1 MTRLSVSL
9 LTAVVL
15 GLSAPALAQQQ
26 PAPPVG
32 PDFSKVVVKTFD
44 LGHKTYMLEG
54 FGGNLTVAIGEDG
67 VIVVDSQFA
76 PMHDK
81 LKAAITALT
90 PLQIRYLINTHL
102 HGDHTGGN
110 AQFAADGAV
119 IVAHEKL
126 RKRMAAAWTHNLSGI
141 TTPPAAETALP
152 KQTYADSATV
162 EVKGRSARL
171 THAANAHTDGDTYV
185 YFADANVLATGD
197 VFGNRGYPNSDFV
210 NGGSIKGM
218 IAANEAFLSL
228 INDATK
234 VVPGHG
240 PVSSKADIIRF
251 RDMLVTS
258 RDRMAKLIAEGKVAS
273 EAEAQALKPFADLD
287 ATWALNE
294 QASKNWVRV
303 VYNSTKQEAAQRAGQ

>member
-1 MTRLSVSL
+1 MTRYTASL
-9 LTAVVL
+9 LTAAII
-15 GLSAPALAQQQ
+15 GLSASAIAQQQ
-26 PAPPVG
+26 PTPPVG

-54 FGGNLTVAIGEDG
+54 FGGNITVAVGEDG
-67 VIVVDSQFA
+67 VIMVDSQYA

-81 LKAAITALT
+81 LKAAIAALT
-90 PLQIRYLINTHL
+90 PLPVRYLVNTHL

-110 AQFAADGAV
+110 ASFAADGAI
-119 IVAHEKL
+119 IVGHENL
-126 RKRMAAAWTHNLSGI
+126 RKRLAAGWTHNLTGVTAS
-141 TTPPAAETALP
+141 PAPEAALP
-152 KQTYADSATV
+152 KKTYADSVTL
-162 EVKGRSARL
+162 EVKGRTAQL
-171 THAANAHTDGDTYV
+171 AHPLNAHTDGDTYV

-197 VFGNRGYPNSDFV
+197 AFGNRGYPNSDFF

-218 IAANEAFLSL
+218 IAANETFLG
-228 INDATK
+228 IARDDTK

-240 PVSSKADIIRF
+240 PLATKADLVTF

-258 RDRMAKLIAEGKVAS
+258 RDRMAKLIAEGKATS

-287 ATWALNE
+287 AKWATNE

-303 VYNSTKQEAAQRAGQ
+303 VYNSLKQ